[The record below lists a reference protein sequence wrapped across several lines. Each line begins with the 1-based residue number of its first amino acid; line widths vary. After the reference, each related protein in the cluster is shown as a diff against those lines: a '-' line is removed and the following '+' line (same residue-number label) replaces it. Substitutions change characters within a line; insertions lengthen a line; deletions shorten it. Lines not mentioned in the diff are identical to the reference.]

1 MLKLMIGNRRF
12 SSWSMRAWL
21 LMRQLGI
28 EFETE
33 VVPYTRNDWAV
44 TIQSL
49 HPAGTVPVLL
59 AGDIT
64 VGDSLAIAETLA
76 ELFPHAGVWPAEP
89 AQRAR
94 ARSLCAEMHS
104 SFTAI
109 RQECSFD
116 IFRDGEPRLLSAQG
130 QAQLTRADAI
140 LSSADAQGGFL
151 CGHFGAVDAFY
162 VPLALRVLQYG
173 LGVSPRAHAYIER
186 VGALPAVRAW
196 IAEAAREREWPAL
209 SPGGR
214 PYHRAV
220 VCGDDA
226 LRLAR
231 QWVGHWNARRLDAVL
246 DLFSEDAVFVSPK
259 AQGFTGRARVEG
271 KAALRSYWTA
281 ALQKIAQLEFKLD
294 TADWDAGSSAAVV
307 IYEAN
312 LAGQRS
318 RAAER
323 WMLDAA
329 GKIRYGEAYYGAAV

>member
-1 MLKLMIGNRRF
+1 MLKLMIGNQRF
-12 SSWSMRAWL
+12 SSWSMRAWV

-33 VVPYTRNDWAV
+33 VVPYTRSDWAAA
-44 TIQSL
+44 IQSL

-59 AGDIT
+59 ADGIT

-76 ELFPHAGVWPAEP
+76 ELFPQAGVWPAEP
-89 AQRAR
+89 ALRAR

-116 IFRDGEPRLLSAQG
+116 LFRDGKPRPLSAQG
-130 QAQLTRADAI
+130 KAQLARADAI
-140 LSSADAQGGFL
+140 LSSADAQDGFL
-151 CGHFGAVDAFY
+151 CGGFGAVDAFY
-162 VPLALRVLQYG
+162 IPLALRVLQYG
-173 LGVSPRAHAYIER
+173 LGVSPCAHAYVER
-186 VGALPAVRAW
+186 VGSLPSVRAW
-196 IAEAAREREWPAL
+196 MAQAAREREWPAL

-220 VCGDDA
+220 VGGDDA

-246 DLFSEDAVFVSPK
+246 ELFSEDAVFVSPK
-259 AQGFTGRARVEG
+259 AESFTGRARVEG
-271 KAALRSYWTA
+271 KAALRSYWTV
-281 ALQKIAQLEFKLD
+281 ALQQIAQLEFKLD
-294 TADWDAGSSAAVV
+294 TADWDAASSTAVV
-307 IYEAN
+307 IYDAS
-312 LAGQRS
+312 LAGKRS

-323 WMLDAA
+323 WVLDAA
-329 GKIRYGEAYYGAAV
+329 GKIHYGEAYYGAAV